1 MVAPSQT
8 PPLPPRPAA
17 NSTPAVPV
25 YLPPDQFSGWISLLG
40 ISLLVMGLLAGI
52 VLFSP
57 PHSVLSTLWS
67 LGGTSA
73 RGESSRAPAPSGPTA
88 PTPAARGPAGTMLAP
103 AVPCTAQDTGA
114 FRQSVTIGIDQ
125 HVCGNVVVVGGDMT
139 IFGTVDGNVTLVS
152 GTGVISGT
160 INGNITAV
168 DANLTLRKGA
178 DIGGSVQVVGGSIQ
192 RDNGVSVGG
201 SIDRG
206 IDPQHILPPFWQG
219 AGSPYNFP
227 WSHLLF
233 WVLASI
239 AVTALFPRHV
249 ALVRRAARG
258 SLVPAFFV
266 GVLCAILGAIVVVGF
281 VFTCVGIPLALLIA
295 VSLVVAS
302 VVGTI
307 ALGLW
312 LGERLLGRSAN
323 SRRASVFPAMVGVTL
338 LALAQTAP
346 CVGDVVTVLT
356 SCTGLGASI
365 LALLY
370 ARRRAAWTPQGML

>member
-8 PPLPPRPAA
+8 PPPPPRPAA

-25 YLPPDQFSGWISLLG
+25 YLPPDQFSGWFSLLG
-40 ISLLVMGLLAGI
+40 IGLLVMGLLAGI

-57 PHSVLSTLWS
+57 SHSVLSTLWS

-73 RGESSRAPAPSGPTA
+73 RGESSRAPGTSMPTA
-88 PTPAARGPAGTMLAP
+88 PTPARGPVGTMLAP
-103 AVPCTAQDTGA
+103 TVPCTAQDTGA
-114 FRQSVTIGIDQ
+114 FRQNVTIGSDQ

-139 IFGTVDGNVTLVS
+139 ISGTVDGNVTLVS
-152 GTGVISGT
+152 GSGVISGT
-160 INGNITAV
+160 VNGNITAV
-168 DANLTLRKGA
+168 DANLTLQNGA
-178 DIGGSVQVVGGSIQ
+178 DIGGSVQVVGGSIR

-249 ALVRRAARG
+249 ALVRRAVRG

-323 SRRASVFPAMVGVTL
+323 SRRASVFPAMVGVSL

-370 ARRRAAWTPQGML
+370 ARRGAVWTPHGML